1 MKIAVFPYLAVA
13 LGILLMLIVIQGSS
27 GGAEGSAAIPLLTL
41 LVISEF
47 AFFVTGIGVY
57 IGIKH
62 FRNVSRKPV
71 YIGATIICAL
81 LAAGFLWMGFELWPL

>member
-13 LGILLMLIVIQGSS
+13 LGILLMMIVIQGSNA
-27 GGAEGSAAIPLLTL
+27 GAEGSAAIPLLTL

-57 IGIKH
+57 IGIKN
-62 FRNVSRKPV
+62 FRSVARKPV
-71 YIGATIICAL
+71 YLGATLICAL